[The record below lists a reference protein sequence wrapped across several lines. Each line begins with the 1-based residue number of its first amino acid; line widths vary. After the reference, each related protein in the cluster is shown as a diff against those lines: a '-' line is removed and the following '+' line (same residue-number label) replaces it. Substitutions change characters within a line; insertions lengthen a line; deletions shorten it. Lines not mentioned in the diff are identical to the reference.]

1 MSTTPKKTEVSTL
14 SSHTTLDFS
23 RSERTGL
30 DEIVFGQGKSVAQ
43 LVQIMQ
49 ALAEHNG
56 FAFATRV
63 EPEKAALVLE
73 QLPSAVYHQSAR
85 ILTLGTPP
93 PKTVAADGDLL
104 VLCAGTS
111 DTDVA
116 QEAATTAELIG
127 LPVTRIFDVG
137 VAGLH
142 RLLAHTDKLDAAR
155 VVVVVAGME
164 GALASVVAG
173 LTAAPV
179 VAVPTSVGYGAHFEG
194 LTALL
199 AMVNSCAAG
208 VSVVNIDN
216 GFGAAIMAH
225 RILRGQQS

>member
-1 MSTTPKKTEVSTL
+1 
-14 SSHTTLDFS
+14 
-23 RSERTGL
+23 
-30 DEIVFGQGKSVAQ
+30 
-43 LVQIMQ
+43 MQ
-49 ALAEHNG
+49 ALQERNG

-63 EPEKAALVLE
+63 DSAKAALVNE
-73 QLPSAVYHQSAR
+73 QLPSAVYHPSAR
-85 ILTLGTPP
+85 ILTLGNPP
-93 PKTVAADGDLL
+93 PKTVASEGDLL

-116 QEAATTAELIG
+116 QEAATTSELIG
-127 LPVTRIFDVG
+127 LPVTRIYDVG

-142 RLLAHTDKLDAAR
+142 RLLAHTDKLEAAR
-155 VVVVVAGME
+155 VVIVVAGME

-179 VAVPTSVGYGAHFEG
+179 VAVLTSVGYGAHFEG

-225 RILRGQQS
+225 RVLRGRQS

>member
-1 MSTTPKKTEVSTL
+1 
-14 SSHTTLDFS
+14 
-23 RSERTGL
+23 
-30 DEIVFGQGKSVAQ
+30 
-43 LVQIMQ
+43 MQ
-49 ALAEHNG
+49 ALQERNG
-56 FAFATRV
+56 FSFATRV
-63 EPEKAALVLE
+63 DSAKAALVNE
-73 QLPSAVYHQSAR
+73 QIPSAVYHPSAR
-85 ILTLGTPP
+85 ILTLGNPP
-93 PKTVAADGDLL
+93 PKTVASEGDLL

-127 LPVTRIFDVG
+127 LPVTRIYDVG

-142 RLLAHTDKLDAAR
+142 RLLAHTDKLETAR
-155 VVVVVAGME
+155 AVIVVAGME

-225 RILRGQQS
+225 RILRGRQS

>member
-1 MSTTPKKTEVSTL
+1 LSTTPKKTVSDAL
-14 SSHTTLDFS
+14 SSHTTLDLS

-30 DEIVFGQGKSVAQ
+30 DEIVFGQGKSVEQ
-43 LVQIMQ
+43 LVQIIQ
-49 ALAEHNG
+49 ALYNHNG

-63 EPEKAALVLE
+63 DAEKAGLVLE
-73 QLPSAVYHQSAR
+73 QIPSATYYKSAN
-85 ILTLGTPP
+85 ILSLGSPP
-93 PKTVAADGDLL
+93 PKTIASSGDLL

-111 DTDVA
+111 DSTVA
-116 QEAATTAELIG
+116 QESAITAELIG

-142 RLLAHTDKLDAAR
+142 RLLAHTDALNAAR

-179 VAVPTSVGYGAHFEG
+179 IAVPTSVGYGAHFEG

-199 AMVNSCAAG
+199 AMINSCAAG